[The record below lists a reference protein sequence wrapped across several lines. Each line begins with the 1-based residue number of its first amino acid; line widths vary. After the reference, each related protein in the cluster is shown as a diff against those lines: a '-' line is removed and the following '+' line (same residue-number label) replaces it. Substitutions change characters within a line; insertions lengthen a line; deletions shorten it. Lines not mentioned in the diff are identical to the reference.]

1 MSTSAR
7 ALLLSIGLIS
17 SATPAL
23 AATVTTGQARDS
35 TDARS
40 DTSTT
45 KPPKKDS
52 RFYFG
57 GSIGLSL
64 SRNVDWVTVQP
75 YLGYKLTK
83 KASVGARLTYQYV
96 NDRRTFPNFTSRNY
110 GGSVFGRYRVLSQAF
125 AQAEYELVSIDT
137 GDRRELVPFLLLG
150 GGYVKPLGP
159 NTSLVVEILADV
171 LNDPRGRRYR
181 NQEPQVN
188 VGIGV
193 GF

>member
-1 MSTSAR
+1 MRPAR
-7 ALLLSIGLIS
+7 MLVLAACLSLS
-17 SATPAL
+17 MTAPAL
-23 AATVTTGQARDS
+23 AVGVATGRDS
-35 TDARS
+35 IDAPS
-40 DTSTT
+40 DTSAT

-64 SRNVDWVTVQP
+64 SRNVVWASVQP

-83 KASVGARLTYQYV
+83 KASLGGRLTYQYV
-96 NDRRTFPNFTSRNY
+96 DDRRTLPHFTSRNY
-110 GGSVFGRYRVLSQAF
+110 GGSVFSRYRVLSQAF
-125 AQAEYELVSIDT
+125 TQAEYELVSIDT
-137 GDRRELVPFLLLG
+137 GDGRELVPFLLLG
-150 GGYVKPLGP
+150 GGYIKPLGP